1 MNTYLFYHG
10 STIKSS
16 IFEHLSN
23 VLLQISINFLWG
35 IALSA
40 TMHYPMGEGGEKNAI
55 KGKSTNYNPIHAQSD
70 RSNIR
75 IGIQCGAIGIGMGA
89 HGRAGIPEHGKTRI
103 KMRDTV
109 AYTVPRSTKEL
120 CYLCHL
126 NTIVH
131 DNINAMAEKEGFEP
145 SNSF

>member
-1 MNTYLFYHG
+1 
-10 STIKSS
+10 
-16 IFEHLSN
+16 
-23 VLLQISINFLWG
+23 
-35 IALSA
+35 
-40 TMHYPMGEGGEKNAI
+40 
-55 KGKSTNYNPIHAQSD
+55 
-70 RSNIR
+70 
-75 IGIQCGAIGIGMGA
+75 
-89 HGRAGIPEHGKTRI
+89 
-103 KMRDTV
+103 MRDTV